1 MPCCPPSCFWGS
13 QWSVLGYPSAS
24 SAWRRTAG
32 RWHCTK
38 RLNARPPNGRP
49 SHYNRRKRRKMN
61 IHTLIQDDLFTADV
75 IADPYAYYGRLR
87 QQDPV
92 HWNEAYALWVI
103 TRHDDLVWLTR
114 HHELFSSAVFKNDRR
129 PAYPAIDES
138 DLGLYEYVKNYQGSQ
153 FIQHDRPDHLEMR
166 RVMHGY
172 FTPKSME
179 AWRPFVKEAVKE
191 LLDAAEA
198 KGSMDVMRDLATPL
212 PVVVIAEMMGV
223 PREDRP
229 YIRQLAEKLLYIGRG
244 EYDRMKPL
252 TEGMRGMIDYV
263 SPLVDRRIVDPGD
276 DFISVLAQGEKR
288 GIFTR
293 HQVLVNT
300 SLLLLAGHETTINL
314 LCNGT
319 LAFIDHPD
327 QWALLKQDPAGHAKW
342 ATEECLRY
350 DSPVVSIQRIATQDV
365 EIRDKVLRKGDRL
378 RWFISSANRDP
389 DAFENPTTF
398 DITRHPNPH
407 VAFGS
412 GTHHC
417 LGATL
422 ARVEGQEVFK
432 ALAERYPG
440 LQVEADGLDYQPSIT
455 FRSLKSLPI
464 TWH

>member
-1 MPCCPPSCFWGS
+1 MLTT
-13 QWSVLGYPSAS
+13 V
-24 SAWRRTAG
+24 
-32 RWHCTK
+32 
-38 RLNARPPNGRP
+38 
-49 SHYNRRKRRKMN
+49 
-61 IHTLIQDDLFTADV
+61 QDNLFSPDV
-75 IADPYAYYGRLR
+75 ITNPYAFYGRLR
-87 QQDPV
+87 DEDPV
-92 HWNEAYALWVI
+92 HWNETYALWLI

-114 HHELFSSAVFKNDRR
+114 HHELFSSAVFRNDPR

-138 DLGLYEYVKNYQGSQ
+138 DLGLYEYVKNYQGDQ
-153 FIQHDRPDHLEMR
+153 FIQHDRPAHLEMR
-166 RVMHGY
+166 RVMHSY

-179 AWRPFVKEAVKE
+179 AWRPFVRDAVKE

-198 KGSMDVMRDLATPL
+198 KGEMDVMRDLATPL
-212 PVVVIAEMMGV
+212 PVLVIAEMMGV
-223 PREDRP
+223 PKEERQ
-229 YIRQLAEKLLYIGRG
+229 YIRRLAEKLLYIGRG
-244 EYDRMKPL
+244 DYDRMKPL
-252 TEGMRGMIDYV
+252 TEGMRGMIEYV
-263 SPLVDRRIVDPGD
+263 SPLVDKRIDNPGD
-276 DFISVLAQGEKR
+276 DFISVLAQGEKK

-319 LAFIDHPD
+319 LAFTRHPE
-327 QWALLKQDPAGHAKW
+327 QWEALKQDPAGRAKQ

-350 DSPVVSIQRIATQDV
+350 DSPVISIQRIATQDV
-365 EIRDKVLRKGDRL
+365 EMRGKVLRKDDRV

-389 DAFENPTTF
+389 QAFPDAETF
-398 DITRHPNPH
+398 DIFRHPNQH

-432 ALAERYPG
+432 ALAERFPN
-440 LQVEADGLDYQPSIT
+440 LRADTEDLEYQPSIT
-455 FRSLKSLPI
+455 FRSLKSLPV

>member
-1 MPCCPPSCFWGS
+1 MP
-13 QWSVLGYPSAS
+13 VA
-24 SAWRRTAG
+24 
-32 RWHCTK
+32 
-38 RLNARPPNGRP
+38 
-49 SHYNRRKRRKMN
+49 
-61 IHTLIQDDLFTADV
+61 IQDDLFTPDV
-75 IADPYAYYGRLR
+75 IANPYAYYGRLR
-87 QQDPV
+87 DEDPV
-92 HWNEAYALWVI
+92 HWNPSYELWLI

-114 HHELFSSAVFKNDRR
+114 HHELFSSAVFKNDPR
-129 PAYPAIDES
+129 PAYPPIDES
-138 DLGLYEYVKNYQGSQ
+138 DLGLYDYVRNYQGDQ
-153 FIQHDRPDHLEMR
+153 FIQHDRPEHLEMR
-166 RVMHGY
+166 RVMHSY

-179 AWRPFVKEAVKE
+179 AWRPFVREAVKD
-191 LLDAAEA
+191 LLDEAEK

-212 PVVVIAEMMGV
+212 PVLVIAEMMGV
-223 PREDRP
+223 PKAERP

-252 TEGMRGMIDYV
+252 TEGMRGMIEYV
-263 SPLVDRRIVDPGD
+263 SPLVDKRKVDPGD
-276 DFISVLAQGEKR
+276 DFISVLARGEKQ

-319 LAFIDHPD
+319 LAFTRHPD
-327 QWALLKQDPAGHAKW
+327 QWELLKEDPAGRAKQ

-350 DSPVVSIQRIATQDV
+350 DSPVVSIQRIATEDV
-365 EIRDKVLRKGDRL
+365 EMRGKVLRKDDRV

-389 DAFENPTTF
+389 EAFPNPETF
-398 DITRHPNPH
+398 DIFRHPNQH

-432 ALAERYPG
+432 ALAERFPG
-440 LQVEADGLDYQPSIT
+440 LRAETEDLEYQPSIT
-455 FRSLKSLPI
+455 FRSLKALPV

>member
-1 MPCCPPSCFWGS
+1 M
-13 QWSVLGYPSAS
+13 L
-24 SAWRRTAG
+24 T
-32 RWHCTK
+32 T
-38 RLNARPPNGRP
+38 
-49 SHYNRRKRRKMN
+49 
-61 IHTLIQDDLFTADV
+61 IQDDMFAPDT
-75 IADPYAYYGRLR
+75 IADPYTYYGRLR
-87 QQDPV
+87 DEDPV
-92 HWNEAYALWVI
+92 HWNEPYELWVI

-129 PAYPAIDES
+129 PPYPAIDES
-138 DLGLYEYVKNYQGSQ
+138 DLGLYEYVRNYQGDQ
-153 FIQHDRPDHLEMR
+153 FIQHDRPEHLEMR

-179 AWRPFVKEAVKE
+179 AWRPFVQAAVKE
-191 LLDAAEA
+191 LLDAAEE
-198 KGSMDVMRDLATPL
+198 KGEMDIMRDLATPL
-212 PVVVIAEMMGV
+212 PVLVIAQMMGV
-223 PREDRP
+223 PAEE
-229 YIRQLAEKLLYIGRG
+229 RQHVRHLAEKLLYIGRG

-263 SPLVDRRIVDPGD
+263 SPLVDKRIVNPGD
-276 DFISVLAQGEKR
+276 DFISVLAKGEKQ

-293 HQVLVNT
+293 HEVLVNT

-319 LAFIDHPD
+319 LSFIRHPE
-327 QWALLKQDPAGHAKW
+327 QWALYKQDPVGQAKW

-350 DSPVVSIQRIATQDV
+350 DSPVISIQRIASQDV
-365 EIRDKVLRKGDRL
+365 ELRGKHLRKGDRL

-389 DAFENPTTF
+389 ETFTSPTAF
-398 DITRHPNPH
+398 DITRNPNPH

-412 GTHHC
+412 GVHHC

-432 ALAERYPG
+432 ALAQRFPN
-440 LQVEADGLDYQPSIT
+440 LQVQTDGLEYQPSIT
-455 FRSLKSLPI
+455 FRSLKSLPV

>member
-1 MPCCPPSCFWGS
+1 MPMPPT
-13 QWSVLGYPSAS
+13 P
-24 SAWRRTAG
+24 
-32 RWHCTK
+32 
-38 RLNARPPNGRP
+38 
-49 SHYNRRKRRKMN
+49 
-61 IHTLIQDDLFTADV
+61 IQDDLFTADV
-75 IADPYAYYGRLR
+75 IADPYTYYSRLR
-87 QQDPV
+87 EEDPV
-92 HWNEAYALWVI
+92 HWNEKYAVWVI
-103 TRHDDLVWLTR
+103 TRYDDVVWLTR
-114 HHELFSSAVFKNDRR
+114 HHELFSSAVFKNDTR
-129 PAYPAIDES
+129 PAYPPIDES
-138 DLGLYEYVKNYQGSQ
+138 DLDLYEYVRNYQGSQ
-153 FIQHDRPDHLEMR
+153 FIQHDRPEHLEMR

-179 AWRPFVKEAVKE
+179 AWRPFVQVAVKE

-212 PVVVIAEMMGV
+212 PVIVIAEMMGV

-252 TEGMRGMIDYV
+252 TDGMKGMIEYV
-263 SPLVDRRIVDPGD
+263 SPLVDERIASPGD
-276 DFISVLAQGEKR
+276 DFISVLASGEKN
-288 GIFTR
+288 GVFTR

-314 LCNGT
+314 ICNGA
-319 LAFIDHPD
+319 LAFLQHPD
-327 QWALLKQDPAGHAKW
+327 QWALFKEDPAGQAKW

-350 DSPVVSIQRIATQDV
+350 DAPVKSIQRIASEDV
-365 EIRDKVLRKGDRL
+365 EMRGKTLAKTERI

-389 DAFENPTTF
+389 AMFADPDRF
-398 DITRHPNPH
+398 DITRQPNQH

-432 ALAERYPG
+432 ALAERFPNIEMATET
-440 LQVEADGLDYQPSIT
+440 LEYQPSIT
-455 FRSLKSLPI
+455 FRSLKALPV